1 MSAAED
7 RDYGRYDPRANRSLA
22 GLFAD
27 LARDITGLVR
37 TELEMAKTEV
47 GEKVGQAAGG
57 AAFIAA
63 GGFIAFAGL
72 LVLLACAVLAL
83 SLVVKPW
90 LAALIVGVVVVGIGV
105 VLMLMGRSRLRP
117 ENLQP
122 NRTME
127 TLREDKRWAQDQLSR

>member
-22 GLFAD
+22 GLFGD
-27 LARDITGLVR
+27 LARDMTGLVR
-37 TELEMAKTEV
+37 TELELAKTELS
-47 GEKVGQAAGG
+47 EKAGQAAGG

-63 GGFIAFAGL
+63 GGFVAFAGV

-83 SLVVKPW
+83 SQVVAPW

-105 VLMLMGRSRLRP
+105 ALMLMGKNRLSP
-117 ENLQP
+117 ANLQP
-122 NRTME
+122 NRTMD
-127 TLREDKRWAQDQLSR
+127 TLRDDKNWARDQLSR